1 MLSLLRRAVVPALAL
16 ALCVAVGV
24 FTVRPSLGH
33 AEAEELT
40 SGFAFDTVKLNSAP
54 PDARQQ
60 REVQPNLERI
70 RAWISAVGAAVS
82 VTDLRGLGRA
92 ADACLVDPRDDSVTV
107 LPVPGAGGSDYERF
121 TLTPDGLPYDATM
134 APMGCVPADLDENG
148 AMDFVVYYWGRSP
161 VVFLNSDRGEP
172 QAGLFTAHELIS
184 PMEVWNTS
192 ALSMADVDGDGHLDI
207 IAGNYFPDGARVLDP
222 EARGDARMR
231 MQHSMGDA
239 QNAGINRLLLTDPTG
254 TAGELPRITDA
265 STAMPKS
272 SAHAWTLAFGWQ
284 DLTGNQLPDLY
295 VANDFGPDDL
305 LVNASEQGHV
315 RFTEVVAGRD
325 LTTPG
330 SQVLGHGSFKGMG
343 VAYTWDPGDAL
354 PMITVSNITTP
365 FALHESNYAFVS
377 DGRQSPGDALLAGES
392 PYKQAAEQ
400 LGMARSGWSWDIKS
414 GDFDNSGTDEL
425 LQTTGFLKGERNRW
439 PELQELAMGNDDL
452 LNRPELWPKFQL
464 GDDLSGHESNP
475 LWTRAEDGRYYDLAS
490 ELGIDEP
497 HLSRGLAL
505 SDVDGDGTL
514 DALVANQ
521 WEDSVLLRNRS
532 SNAGDAAYLR
542 LLRPGAAGGW
552 VDVIGAQ
559 VDHEIDGETK
569 RAQLYPSNGHAGASG
584 PEVQLALPDGESTE
598 ATITWRDSNS
608 THRSTVEVQ
617 PGHHTVELGTDG
629 TAVLR

>member
-1 MLSLLRRAVVPALAL
+1 MSLLRRAVVPVLAL
-16 ALCVAVGV
+16 ALCVTVGV

-33 AEAEELT
+33 AEAEKLT
-40 SGFAFDTVKLNSAP
+40 SGFAFDTVALNAAP

-60 REVQPNLERI
+60 RDVQPNLERI

-107 LPVPGAGGSDYERF
+107 LPVPGTGGYERF
-121 TLTPDGLPYDATM
+121 TLDPDGLPYDATM

-161 VVFLNSDRGEP
+161 VVFLNSGQGT
-172 QAGLFTAHELIS
+172 QASDYTARELVS

-192 ALSMADVDGDGHLDI
+192 AMSTADVDGDGHLDI
-207 IAGNYFPDGARVLDP
+207 LAGNYFPDGARVLDP
-222 EARGDARMR
+222 EARGDERMQ

-239 QNAGINRLLLTDPTG
+239 QNAGINRLLLTEPTG
-254 TAGELPRITDA
+254 DAGELPRITDA

-305 LVNASEQGHV
+305 LVNTSTPGDV
-315 RFTEVVAGRD
+315 RFTEVVAGKD
-325 LTTPG
+325 MTTPG

-343 VAYTWDPGDAL
+343 VAYTWNPGDAL
-354 PMITVSNITTP
+354 PLLTVSNITTP
-365 FALHESNYAFVS
+365 YALHESNYAFVG
-377 DGRQSPGDALLAGES
+377 DGRDDPGAALLAGES
-392 PYKQAAEQ
+392 TYEQAAER
-400 LGMARSGWSWDIKS
+400 LGVARSGWSWDIKS
-414 GDFDNSGTDEL
+414 GDFDNSGVDEL

-464 GDDLSGHESNP
+464 GDDLSGHEHNP
-475 LWTRAEDGRYYDLAS
+475 LWTRADDGRYYDVAS
-490 ELGIDEP
+490 ELDIVQP
-497 HLSRGLAL
+497 HLSRGVAL
-505 SDVDGDGTL
+505 SDVDGDGAL

-521 WEDSVLLRNRS
+521 WENSVLLRNRTPH
-532 SNAGDAAYLR
+532 AGDAAYLR

-552 VDVIGAQ
+552 VDVIGAE
-559 VDHEIDGETK
+559 VTHEIDGAKK
-569 RAQLYPSNGHAGASG
+569 RAQLYPANGHAGASG
-584 PEVQLALPDGESTE
+584 PEVQLALPDGEPTE
-598 ATITWRDSNS
+598 ATIAWPDGNA
-608 THRSTVEVQ
+608 THQSTVDVR

>member
-1 MLSLLRRAVVPALAL
+1 MLSLLRRAVVPTLAL

-24 FTVRPSLGH
+24 FTVRPSLSH

-40 SGFAFDTVKLNSAP
+40 SGFAFDTVALNAAP

-60 REVQPNLERI
+60 RDVQPNLERI

-107 LPVPGAGGSDYERF
+107 LPVPGTGDYERF
-121 TLTPDGLPYDATM
+121 TLTPDGLPYDTTM

-161 VVFLNSDRGEP
+161 VVFLNSGQGTRASDYS
-172 QAGLFTAHELIS
+172 AHELVS

-192 ALSMADVDGDGHLDI
+192 ALSTADVDGDGHLDI

-222 EARGDARMR
+222 EARGDERMR
-231 MQHSMGDA
+231 MQHSMGNA
-239 QNAGINRLLLTDPTG
+239 QNAGINRLLLTEPTG
-254 TAGELPRITDA
+254 NNGELPRITDA

-305 LVNASEQGHV
+305 LVNTSKPGEV
-315 RFTEVVAGRD
+315 RFTEVVAGKD
-325 LTTPG
+325 MTTPG

-343 VAYTWDPGDAL
+343 VAYTWNPGAEL

-365 FALHESNYAFVS
+365 YALHESNYAFIG
-377 DGRQSPGDALLAGES
+377 DGRHDPGAALLAGES
-392 PYKQAAEQ
+392 PYEQAAER
-400 LGMARSGWSWDIKS
+400 LGLARSGWSWDIKS
-414 GDFDNSGTDEL
+414 GDFDNSGVDEL
-425 LQTTGFLKGERNRW
+425 LQTTGFLKGEHNRW

-464 GDDLSGHESNP
+464 GDDLSGHEHNP
-475 LWTRAEDGRYYDLAS
+475 LWAQADDGRYYDVAS
-490 ELGIDEP
+490 ELDIDQP
-497 HLSRGLAL
+497 HLSRGIAL
-505 SDVDGDGTL
+505 SDVDGDGAL

-521 WEDSVLLRNRS
+521 WENSVLLRNRTPH
-532 SNAGDAAYLR
+532 AGDAAYLR

-552 VDVIGAQ
+552 VDVIGAE
-559 VDHEIDGETK
+559 VTHEIDGATK
-569 RAQLYPSNGHAGASG
+569 RTQLYPANGHAGVSG
-584 PEVQLALPDGESTE
+584 PEVQLALPDGEPTE
-598 ATITWRDSNS
+598 ATITWRDSNG
-608 THRSTVEVQ
+608 THHSTVDVR
-617 PGHHTVELGTDG
+617 PGHHTVELGSDG